1 MPSIKAYNSPFLIIN
16 ADDYGYFSSVSRGI
30 IECARRKAITATS
43 IMANGPSFEDTIEW
57 LREFPELDI
66 GVHLNITFGTP
77 ITSDMKACLDPYNGM
92 FQNRMKIAM
101 LILSKKIPVS
111 TVIKEWRA
119 QIARCISK
127 GFKILFINS
136 HEHMHMLPTLFKP
149 FVELAREFDIP
160 FIRFTQPEWQITL
173 KFDLLFRNW
182 ILFILMILNIKIKP
196 DNYFRLM
203 GTGVSCQLNL
213 EYLENIFK
221 KMKNGV
227 VYEFMCHPGYYDKN
241 EIVYPE
247 LVRYHSWEEEL
258 RLLTG
263 ERMAKL
269 LQEYNVK
276 LGKFRE
282 FKNWV

>member
-1 MPSIKAYNSPFLIIN
+1 MPYIGSHHSASLIIN
-16 ADDYGYFSSVSRGI
+16 ADDFGYFSSVSRGV
-30 IECARRKAITATS
+30 IECARLKAITATS
-43 IMANGPSFEDTIEW
+43 IMANGPKFEDTIGW
-57 LREFPELDI
+57 LKEFPNLDI
-66 GVHLNITFGTP
+66 GVHLNITFGSP
-77 ITSDMKACLDPYNGM
+77 LTSGMKACLDPYGGM
-92 FQNRMKIAM
+92 FQNRMKTAW
-101 LILSKKIPVS
+101 LILSKKMPVS
-111 TVIKEWRA
+111 TVMEEWRA
-119 QIARCISK
+119 QIKRCISK

-149 FVELAREFDIP
+149 FVALAKEFDIP

-182 ILFILMILNIKIKP
+182 ILLTLMILSIRNKP
-196 DNYFRLM
+196 NNYFRLM

-221 KMKNGV
+221 KMKKGV

-241 EIVYPE
+241 EIVYPD

-263 ERMAKL
+263 EHMAKL
-269 LQEYNVK
+269 LRKYNVK

-282 FKNWV
+282 FQNWI

>member
-1 MPSIKAYNSPFLIIN
+1 MPSKEADNSPYLIIN
-16 ADDYGYFSSVSRGI
+16 ADDFGYFSSVSRGI

-43 IMANGPSFEDTIEW
+43 IMANGPNFEGTVEW
-57 LREFPELDI
+57 LREFPDLDI
-66 GVHLNITFGTP
+66 GVHLNITFGSP
-77 ITSDMKACLDPYNGM
+77 LTSDMKACLDPYNGT
-92 FQNRMKIAM
+92 FQNRMKTAR
-101 LILSKKIPVS
+101 LILSKKMPVS
-111 TVIKEWRA
+111 TVKEEWRA

-136 HEHMHMLPTLFKP
+136 HEHMHMLPALFKA
-149 FVELAREFDIP
+149 FVELAREFDIS
-160 FIRFTQPEWQITL
+160 FIRFTQPEWQITS

-182 ILFILMILNIKIKP
+182 ILLMLMVLNIRNKP
-196 DNYFRLM
+196 DNYFRLL

-221 KMKNGV
+221 KMKKGV

-263 ERMAKL
+263 EHMVKL
-269 LQEYNVK
+269 LQEYDVK
-276 LGKFRE
+276 LGKFRD
-282 FKNWV
+282 FQNWV